1 VQVREKE
8 KDEDKVQEDL
18 QSPTTKKSW
27 TRSPAQLLARPDEHE
42 FGLLQG
48 SIAQPLDAS
57 VASSSVWN
65 VGTRL
70 GSWVRHEEHRWR
82 SGILNSSSSH
92 RNGRVCTS
100 EPSTGVTVGAC
111 PWAGRE

>member
-1 VQVREKE
+1 MQVREKE

-27 TRSPAQLLARPDEHE
+27 TRSPAQLLARPDGHE

-70 GSWVRHEEHRWR
+70 GSWVRYEKYGRR
-82 SGILNSSSSH
+82 SGILDRFAPH
-92 RNGRVCTS
+92 GDGRVCTS

-111 PWAGRE
+111 PWTGRE